1 MTIIMNELFLEVST
15 EIEVDEDLCKFRILV
30 SYKHMVE
37 QNLFGRFG
45 PINNHINFGRGRSQL
60 VALVE

>member
-1 MTIIMNELFLEVST
+1 MNELFLEVST
-15 EIEVDEDLCKFRILV
+15 EIEVDEDLCKVRILV

-37 QNLFGRFG
+37 QNLFERFD
-45 PINNHINFGRGRSQL
+45 PITNHINFERGKSRL